1 MCILFV
7 TFCLQFRLIAKS
19 VKIRTKFID
28 TGPCGV
34 IHARVLV
41 LDLFTLLHKMAA
53 KGLQIFRR
61 SNCNGLLRS
70 FSISLRFQSTAP
82 VSSFRYDDLQVT
94 LTSNPQPKPDSNK
107 LVFGHHFTDHMLE
120 IEWQKDKGWG
130 RPVIS
135 PVHDLQLHPASKV
148 LHYATELFEGM
159 KAYRCVDNKVRLF
172 RPMENMRRMQGTAK
186 RTCLPAF
193 DEEEMLKCLKKL
205 VSIDQEWVPYSD
217 SCSLYIRPTFI
228 GTEPS
233 LGVLMSNRALLYV
246 LLGPVGPYFPTGMKP
261 VTLLADPRHVRAWP
275 GGSGQ
280 YKMGSN
286 YAPTIA
292 IQKEAIEQGCQQV
305 LWLYGEDQQLT
316 EVGTM
321 NIMMYWIN
329 DEGENELITPPLS
342 GIILP
347 GVTRKSLLELTRE
360 WGEIKVTEKTFTMK
374 TLIKA
379 LNENRVKELFG
390 AGTACVVCPVEKIL
404 HEGKML
410 EIPTMSEGAP
420 LTNRLYK
427 ALLDIQYG
435 RVASPW
441 MEDVDQ
447 PSSEGVEK
455 IARKL

>member
-1 MCILFV
+1 
-7 TFCLQFRLIAKS
+7 
-19 VKIRTKFID
+19 
-28 TGPCGV
+28 
-34 IHARVLV
+34 
-41 LDLFTLLHKMAA
+41 MAA